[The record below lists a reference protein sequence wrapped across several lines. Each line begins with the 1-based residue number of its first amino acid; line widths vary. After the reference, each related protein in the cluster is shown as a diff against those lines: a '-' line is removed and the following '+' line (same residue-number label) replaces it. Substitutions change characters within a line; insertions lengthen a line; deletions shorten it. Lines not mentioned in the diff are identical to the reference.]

1 MLANLEGL
9 GYGIVNSNRGFAMAN
24 VNEILSQAR
33 KEKRT
38 VLTEIESKTVLR
50 EVGLNCTDTRLAATR
65 ENAVAL
71 SKEIGYPAVLKISSK
86 DITHKSDAGGVKVN
100 LKDKAE
106 VERAYDEIMASAKKK
121 FPSAVI
127 EGVTVQNM
135 AKPGIEVIMGM
146 VKDPS
151 FGPVIMF
158 GLGGVFVEVL
168 KDVAFRIVP
177 IETSDAVDMINEIK
191 GKRLLEGYRG
201 QEPADLACLQHM
213 LLKLSDFVNTTPE
226 IEEIDMN
233 PVFAYKDGAVV
244 VDARIIL
251 SAV

>member
-1 MLANLEGL
+1 
-9 GYGIVNSNRGFAMAN
+9 MAK
-24 VNEILSQAR
+24 VNEIMNQAR
-33 KEKRT
+33 KEQRV
-38 VLTEIESKTVLR
+38 VLTEIESKEILR
-50 EVGLNCTDTRLAATR
+50 EAGINCTDTRLAATR
-65 ENAVAL
+65 EGAVTL
-71 SKEIGYPAVLKISSK
+71 SQEIGYPVVLKISSK

-106 VERAYDEIMASAKKK
+106 VERAYDEILTSAKKK

-127 EGVTVQNM
+127 EGISVQGM
-135 AKPGIEVIMGM
+135 AKSGIEVIMG
-146 VKDPS
+146 VIKDPS

-177 IETSDAVDMINEIK
+177 IETSDAEDMINEIK
-191 GKRLLEGYRG
+191 GKKLLEGYRG
-201 QEPADLACLQHM
+201 QEPADVACLQQM
-213 LLKLSDFVNTTPE
+213 LLKLSDFVNTIPD

-233 PVFAYKDGAVV
+233 PVFSYKDGAVV

-251 SAV
+251 PAA

>member
-1 MLANLEGL
+1 
-9 GYGIVNSNRGFAMAN
+9 MAN
-24 VNEILSQAR
+24 VNEILSQAG

-38 VLTEIESKTVLR
+38 VLTEIESKKILG

-71 SKEIGYPAVLKISSK
+71 SKEIGYPVVLKISSK

-100 LKDKAE
+100 LKDKAD
-106 VERAYDEIMASAKKK
+106 VERAYDEIMTSARKK
-121 FPSAVI
+121 FPNAVI
-127 EGVTVQNM
+127 EGVTVQGM
-135 AKPGIEVIMGM
+135 ARPGTEVIMGI

-177 IETSDAVDMINEIK
+177 IEKSDAEDMINEIK
-191 GKRLLEGYRG
+191 GKKLLEGYRG
-201 QEPADLACLQHM
+201 QEPADVAYLQQM
-213 LLKLSDFVNTTPE
+213 LMKLSDFVDRTPD

-233 PVFAYKDGAVV
+233 PVFVYKDGAVV

-251 SAV
+251 PAS

>member
-1 MLANLEGL
+1 
-9 GYGIVNSNRGFAMAN
+9 MAK
-24 VNEILSQAR
+24 VNEIMNQAR

-38 VLTEIESKTVLR
+38 VFTEIESKKILT
-50 EVGLNCTDTRLAATR
+50 EVGIHCTDTRLAATR
-65 ENAVAL
+65 EGAVTL
-71 SKEIGYPAVLKISSK
+71 SKEIGYPVVLKISSK

-106 VERAYDEIMASAKKK
+106 VERAYGEIMTSAKKK
-121 FPSAVI
+121 FPSAII
-127 EGVTVQNM
+127 EGISVQGM
-135 AKPGIEVIMGM
+135 AKSGIEVIMGM
-146 VKDPS
+146 IKDPS

-177 IETSDAVDMINEIK
+177 IEKSDAEDMINEIK
-191 GKRLLEGYRG
+191 GKKLLEGYRG
-201 QEPADLACLQHM
+201 QEPADVACLQQM

-233 PVFAYKDGAVV
+233 PVFSYKDGAVV

-251 SAV
+251 SAA